1 VSGGKVRSFEQD
13 REKLLR
19 AMSDTCDDMTESQS
33 IPFDN
38 DEVPEFLRRLAK
50 LKKAARKAQ
59 FVVR

>member
-1 VSGGKVRSFEQD
+1 VSGGKVRSFELD

-19 AMSDTCDDMTESQS
+19 AMSSTCDDVTKSQS

-38 DEVPEFLRRLAK
+38 DEVPTFLRRLAK
-50 LKKAARKAQ
+50 LKEAARKAQ